1 MDRLLPIIRSRFKK
15 HWKAIACQIYAVN
28 SEENSKRGFL
38 FDLGKIDVPGMVDI
52 LGRLKKEGII
62 RRDLMIVKVK
72 EDFFILNPSKFQSGG
87 NEIVVD
93 VSESL
98 EKPRKIEDL
107 REIRKML
114 EIVRNQILKLK
125 EEEISVNVLEVPEN
139 VCIPTIFGYLIN
151 YPIIY
156 YLNPQSD
163 SNCLSLVDLTIHQVI
178 SYNEILVSFSIPSEI
193 FSSDLSIQ
201 KTIKNFLSNFP
212 NHEIKTFTANYPT
225 IVL

>member
-1 MDRLLPIIRSRFKK
+1 M
-15 HWKAIACQIYAVN
+15 
-28 SEENSKRGFL
+28 

-52 LGRLKKEGII
+52 LERLKKKGFIGK
-62 RRDLMIVKVK
+62 DLMIVEVK

-87 NEIVVD
+87 REIVVD
-93 VSESL
+93 VSENL

-107 REIRKML
+107 REVREML
-114 EIVRNQILKLK
+114 EVVRVQILRFK
-125 EEEISVNVLEVPEN
+125 EGNISVNVLNIPVN
-139 VCIPTIFGYLIN
+139 FCVPTIFGFLIN

-178 SYNEILVSFSIPSEI
+178 SQDEILISFSVPSDI
-193 FSSDLSIQ
+193 FSTDFSIQ
-201 KTIKNFLSNFP
+201 KTIKNFLTNFQ
-212 NHEIKTFTANYPT
+212 NYEIKTFTANYPT